1 MRSGLD
7 VADTCHSSHK
17 NYTDVGASHNGKR
30 KPTLGSVRKITED
43 GLTKNGTKQK
53 ENATPDL
60 QLRELTSQVSS
71 ELRSLESGTEPVSE
85 FSRNSQDATSG
96 NKLETNDFSPE
107 TLQSYKNLVED
118 QRKSLTA
125 KLVLPSLSQPPPA
138 AINLSDFRAKHKL
151 MEEQNRARKVYLAK
165 ALEDR
170 HQGNPNI
177 LPIRKK
183 QTHEEQLRLSM
194 IQEELQK
201 LDQRLSCDVS
211 IIRNQIEAA
220 SLEFMEAQKRY
231 DRAEKEFLDAKLLLY
246 TKLERKEL
254 LTHHLCTI
262 IEQNEMRKAQKL
274 SELMEKLQ
282 MPDSDVPEV
291 HRGNEMTGCDPPGSE
306 SKSNLSSEIILTPSS
321 VVLSQTQL
329 DIPNGEKNNSE
340 A

>member
-1 MRSGLD
+1 
-7 VADTCHSSHK
+7 
-17 NYTDVGASHNGKR
+17 
-30 KPTLGSVRKITED
+30 
-43 GLTKNGTKQK
+43 
-53 ENATPDL
+53 
-60 QLRELTSQVSS
+60 
-71 ELRSLESGTEPVSE
+71 
-85 FSRNSQDATSG
+85 
-96 NKLETNDFSPE
+96 
-107 TLQSYKNLVED
+107 
-118 QRKSLTA
+118 
-125 KLVLPSLSQPPPA
+125 
-138 AINLSDFRAKHKL
+138 
-151 MEEQNRARKVYLAK
+151 
-165 ALEDR
+165 
-170 HQGNPNI
+170 
-177 LPIRKK
+177 
-183 QTHEEQLRLSM
+183 M

-291 HRGNEMTGCDPPGSE
+291 HRGNEVTGCDPPGSE
-306 SKSNLSSEIILTPSS
+306 SKSNISSEIILTPSS